1 MANNMRFYEAA
12 RSVPQDAQKAIQAGR
27 LKGMTDVNPMYR
39 IKRLT
44 EMFGPCGLG
53 WWYTIRDER
62 IIDDELT
69 GQRAAFVDIDLYY
82 KDPATGEESHAIPGT
97 GGASFVS
104 KERNGLYLSDECFK
118 MALTDA
124 ISVAAKA
131 LGVAADIYWEKDR
144 TKYSAEETASG
155 AVPGAGVGVSF
166 RRGDDRVGA
175 KPETGSREAAQ
186 AVGKAK
192 LEQITAQVEATAAN
206 GPATETQKKWIT
218 DNASDGDYMNIM
230 QKYGPNLE
238 RLSMKAAMRVI
249 EQIRIN
255 NAAGESA

>member
-1 MANNMRFYEAA
+1 MTNPMRFYEAA
-12 RSVPQDAQKAIQAGR
+12 RTVPQDAQKAIQAGR

-44 EMFGPCGLG
+44 EIFGPCGLG

-82 KDPATGEESHAIPGT
+82 RDPATGEESHAIPGT
-97 GGASFVS
+97 GGASFVA

-131 LGVAADIYWEKDR
+131 LGVAADVYWAKDR
-144 TKYSAEETASG
+144 TKYSG
-155 AVPGAGVGVSF
+155 APTTGVEPP
-166 RRGDDRVGA
+166 R
-175 KPETGSREAAQ
+175 TGSTEAAREAGEKKLQDIKAKQAEAAQ
-186 AVGKAK
+186 ATGA
-192 LEQITAQVEATAAN
+192 ATD
-206 GPATETQKKWIT
+206 TQKQWIV
-218 DNASDGDYMNIM
+218 DNASQGDYLNIM
-230 QKYGPNLE
+230 QKYGPHLE
-238 RLSMKAAMRVI
+238 RLSAKAALRVI
-249 EQIRIN
+249 EQIKVN

>member
-1 MANNMRFYEAA
+1 MINPMRFYEAA

-44 EMFGPCGLG
+44 EIFGPCGLG
-53 WWYTIRDER
+53 WWYEIKDER
-62 IIDDELT
+62 IVDDELT

-97 GGASFVS
+97 GGASFVA

-131 LGVAADIYWEKDR
+131 LGVAADVYWAKDR
-144 TKYSAEETASG
+144 TKYSAAP
-155 AVPGAGVGVSF
+155 APGGEPP
-166 RRGDDRVGA
+166 R
-175 KPETGSREAAQ
+175 TGSHEGAQ

-192 LEQITAQVEATAAN
+192 LEQINAQVEATAAN
-206 GPATETQKKWIT
+206 GAATDTQKRWIT
-218 DNASDGDYMNIM
+218 DNASAGDYMNIM

-238 RLSMKAAMRVI
+238 RMSAKAALRVI
-249 EQIRIN
+249 EQIKVN

>member
-1 MANNMRFYEAA
+1 MTNPMRFYEAA
-12 RSVPQDAQKAIQAGR
+12 RTVPQDAQKAIQAGR
-27 LKGMTDVNPMYR
+27 LKGMTDINPMYR

-62 IIDDELT
+62 IVDDELT

-82 KDPATGEESHAIPGT
+82 KDPETGEESHAIPGT
-97 GGASFVS
+97 GGASFVA

-131 LGVAADIYWEKDR
+131 LGVAADVYWAKDR
-144 TKYSAEETASG
+144 TKYSAAP
-155 AVPGAGVGVSF
+155 APGGEPP
-166 RRGDDRVGA
+166 R
-175 KPETGSREAAQ
+175 TGSTEAAR
-186 AVGKAK
+186 AVGEAK
-192 LEQITAQVEATAAN
+192 LEQMNAQAAAN
-206 GPATETQKKWIT
+206 GAATDTQKRWIT
-218 DNASDGDYMNIM
+218 DNASAGDYMNIM

-238 RLSMKAAMRVI
+238 RMSANAALRVI
-249 EQIRIN
+249 EQIKVN
-255 NAAGESA
+255 NAACESA

>member
-1 MANNMRFYEAA
+1 MTNPMRFYEAA
-12 RSVPQDAQKAIQAGR
+12 RTVPQDAQKAIQAGR

-44 EMFGPCGLG
+44 EIFGPCGLG

-62 IIDDELT
+62 IVDDELT

-97 GGASFVS
+97 GGASFVA

-131 LGVAADIYWEKDR
+131 LGVAADVYWAKDR
-144 TKYSAEETASG
+144 TKYSAAPAQGSE
-155 AVPGAGVGVSF
+155 PP
-166 RRGDDRVGA
+166 R
-175 KPETGSREAAQ
+175 TGSHEAAQ

-192 LEQITAQVEATAAN
+192 LEQMNAQAATN
-206 GPATETQKKWIT
+206 GPATDTQKEWII
-218 DNASDGDYMNIM
+218 DNASAGDYMNIM

-238 RLSMKAAMRVI
+238 RLSAKAALRVI
-249 EQIRIN
+249 EQIKVN